1 MAVTITWNPGFIVRA
16 NGTEVYR
23 SGTWYVDGAE
33 RGTVEQ
39 PCTTAEQPKLS
50 EEFII
55 QSLEAQLITP

>member
-23 SGTWYVDGAE
+23 SGTWYEDGVE

-39 PCTTAEQPKLS
+39 PCTTAEQPKVS
-50 EEFII
+50 EESII
-55 QSLEAQLITP
+55 QSLETQVNLS